1 MVLDVG
7 DVLAITDW
15 FVIATGG
22 NPRQVRT
29 IADEV
34 ATAVK
39 AEGGPPP
46 KVEGIQDATW
56 VLLDFGDVV
65 VHVFQP
71 ETRSYYALERL
82 WADVPRLEW
91 TDDHEPRAVVK
102 A

>member
-1 MVLDVG
+1 VVLDVG

-34 ATAVK
+34 TTAAKATGA
-39 AEGGPPP
+39 PPP
-46 KVEGIQDATW
+46 RVEGLQDATW

-91 TDDHEPRAVVK
+91 TDDREPRAVVK

>member
-1 MVLDVG
+1 MLDVG

-15 FVIATGG
+15 FVVVTGG

-34 ATAVK
+34 ATRVES
-39 AEGGPPP
+39 EGAPPP
-46 KVEGIQDATW
+46 RVEGRDDATW
-56 VLLDFGDVV
+56 VLLDFGDLV

-71 ETRSYYALERL
+71 EARAYYALERL
-82 WADVPRLEW
+82 WADVPQLEW
-91 TDDHEPRAVVK
+91 VDDLDPRAVAK

>member
-1 MVLDVG
+1 VVLDVG

-34 ATAVK
+34 ATAVE
-39 AEGGPPP
+39 AEGAPPP
-46 KVEGIQDATW
+46 RVEGRDDATW
-56 VLLDFGDVV
+56 VLLDFGDLV

-71 ETRSYYALERL
+71 ETRSYYTLERL
-82 WADVPRLEW
+82 WADVPRLDW
-91 TDDHEPRAVVK
+91 TDDLDPRAV
-102 A
+102 AQA

>member
-15 FVIATGG
+15 FVIVTGG

-34 ATAVK
+34 ATRVES
-39 AEGGPPP
+39 EGAPPP
-46 KVEGIQDATW
+46 RVEGLDDATW

-71 ETRSYYALERL
+71 EARAYYALERL

-91 TDDHEPRAVVK
+91 VDDLDPRAVAK